1 VRDGTVLE
9 TEEKVATHTVLALL
23 DDVQQTAKTVHTL
36 QEAGFSDRDISVVM
50 RDWSEEREPGA
61 SRASL
66 IRESAIAVGV
76 AGAAPGLLATMA
88 SLLIPGLGWVRA
100 IGLLMAV
107 LGAIPGVGF
116 GLAVGAIGA
125 SNIPEEQLRIYE
137 ERLKKGQIL
146 LAVRTRQK
154 DAPRAKSLLSRHGAQ
169 EIFCTV

>member
-1 VRDGTVLE
+1 VE
-9 TEEKVATHTVLALL
+9 THTVLALL
-23 DDVQQTAKTVHTL
+23 DDVQHTEKTVHTL
-36 QEAGFSDRDISVVM
+36 QEAGFSDKDISVVM

-66 IRESAIAVGV
+66 IQAYAIAGAV

-107 LGAIPGVGF
+107 LGAVPGGGF

-125 SNIPEEQLRIYE
+125 SDISEEQARIYE
-137 ERLKKGQIL
+137 ERLKKGHIL

-154 DAPRAKSLLSRHGAQ
+154 DTPRAKSILSQHGAQ